1 MNWGVLSVDRIQQ
14 NGVSSTPRSKL
25 SQTLASFFG
34 REKNSDG
41 WFLFL
46 LCFDKSKGS
55 NVC

>member
-1 MNWGVLSVDRIQQ
+1 MSSVCTEF
-14 NGVSSTPRSKL
+14 GKMEVPFAPHSKL

-34 REKNSDG
+34 REENSDG